1 MKIRKY
7 IVVFLVLIAIA
18 GVSIY
23 LYRDSIAR
31 NVANS
36 VLKNSDLSV
45 TGLSISTIGANNINF
60 EELVLEWSS
69 GSRIRITG
77 IVLPTK
83 IRDTQPR
90 LLKISE
96 VELIPAGESDQ
107 PPPIAAI
114 LASIL
119 ELPKNVPYST
129 VQVSRVTTEGL
140 PPLTD
145 VSWES
150 TDAGQLLRFGIGSFA
165 LTAGIEPVN
174 TSEHRVSI
182 TATTPDGVVAMA
194 LALAVEREDRQFIV
208 SGQSTTRTAPL
219 LPVMHAVGMMPAKIA
234 SVDTLLWGAVN
245 TSIADDPAEPVRVEA
260 TLESDGE
267 MSLEYEIEDQSLMQI
282 RVLTHGPTVT
292 MVEYPSLDWRAQVES
307 GEMKVSTASIQD
319 FPLSVTSLSCQAGIV
334 CSLQANVTA
343 SNLSLGG
350 LVIATANIS
359 APMTISIG
367 EQTRVQL
374 AESMAANFLGVS
386 KQEMTADSIE
396 LTRFAGATFDVDED
410 GWRGQSDEAHVQI
423 DGIAAAPGLSGS
435 LATTLSSV
443 AIGDSGDTI
452 TSTFYTDA
460 AAMRLAVADL
470 EWSVPDIAGTWK
482 IVEDSLSVM
491 ATVSSADDAIQG
503 KLELNH
509 DLNTSKGEMRLSDA
523 IIDLASRSLSK
534 FIFPTPKTWD
544 ASAGRLLL
552 DADLNWISID
562 DNYGVTGSVQVG
574 LDAVAAFHGDT
585 ALTGLSTKL
594 SATIDT
600 RNGHAFEPAT
610 LSLDLLDVGLPI
622 SEITADFEI
631 DADLTSVQVDAVSMG
646 ILGGS
651 LRADPFNY
659 SLAATANAILLRIDS
674 VQLSLMKAL
683 AEFESIDIEGSVSGV
698 LPVTIAGDQITISQ
712 GRLESDEPGGSIRYL
727 AGDAGADD
735 SQLGLETRALSD
747 FEFESLTS
755 DVTYTEDGDLLL
767 AMRLE
772 GVNPKM
778 DPTQPVILNLNVENN
793 VPQMLRSLQATRS
806 IQEIFERRMTND

>member
-1 MKIRKY
+1 MKIPKY
-7 IVVFLVLIAIA
+7 ITVLLILTAIA

-23 LYRDSIAR
+23 VYRDSIAR

-36 VLKNSDLSV
+36 VLKDSDLSV
-45 TGLSISTIGANNINF
+45 TGLSINTIGANNINF
-60 EELVLEWSS
+60 DELVLEWSS
-69 GSRIRITG
+69 GSQIRITG

-83 IRDTQPR
+83 IRNTQPR
-90 LLKISE
+90 LLKIDE

-150 TDAGQLLRFGIGSFA
+150 TDAGQLLRFDIGAFA

-182 TATTPDGVVAMA
+182 TATTPDDVVAMA
-194 LALAVEREDRQFIV
+194 LALAVERENSRFII

-234 SVDTLLWGAVN
+234 SIDTLLWGAVN
-245 TSIADDPAEPVRVEA
+245 TSIADDPAEPVQVEA

-267 MSLEYEIEDQSLMQI
+267 MSLEYKIEDQSLMQI
-282 RVLTHGPTVT
+282 RVLTHVPTAT

-334 CSLQANVTA
+334 CSLQANVA
-343 SNLSLGG
+343 ANNLSLGG
-350 LVIATANIS
+350 LAITAANVS
-359 APMTISIG
+359 APMTITIG
-367 EQTRVQL
+367 EQTRVHF
-374 AESMAANFLGVS
+374 AESMTANFRGVS
-386 KQEMTADSIE
+386 KQEMIADSIE

-410 GWRGQSDEAHVQI
+410 GWHGQSDEAHLQI
-423 DGIAAAPGLSGS
+423 KGIAAPPDLSGS
-435 LATTLSSV
+435 LATTLSNVVISD
-443 AIGDSGDTI
+443 GGDTI
-452 TSTFYTDA
+452 TSTFHMDA
-460 AAMRLAVADL
+460 TAARLAVADL
-470 EWSVPDIAGTWK
+470 MWSVPDIAGTWK
-482 IVEDSLSVM
+482 VVEDSLSAT

-503 KLELNH
+503 KLEFNH

-523 IIDLASRSLSK
+523 VIDLASRSLSK
-534 FIFPTPKTWD
+534 FISPTPKTWD
-544 ASAGRLLL
+544 ASAGRLSLG
-552 DADLNWISID
+552 ADLNWTSNND
-562 DNYGVTGSVQVG
+562 DYGVAGSLQVG
-574 LDAVAAFHGDT
+574 LDGIAAFRGDT
-585 ALTGLSTKL
+585 ALTGLSTQL

-622 SEITADFEI
+622 NEITADFEI
-631 DADLTSVQVDAVSMG
+631 GTNLMSVQVNALSMG

-659 SLAATANAILLRIDS
+659 SLAATANAILLRIES
-674 VQLSLMKAL
+674 IQLSLMMAL

-698 LPVTIAGDQITISQ
+698 LPVTIVGDRITISQ
-712 GRLESDEPGGSIRYL
+712 GRLESDEPGGSIRYQ

-735 SQLGLETRALSD
+735 SQLGLATRALSD
-747 FEFESLTS
+747 FEFETLTS

-778 DPTQPVILNLNVENN
+778 DPTQPVVLNLKLENN

-806 IQEIFERRMTND
+806 IQEIFERRMNNE